1 MLIVKLEP
9 ETNGARANQNLS
21 DTLDILPEGWTAVPE
36 GWTAVPEGLEAA
48 ALAALPW
55 LSLTAEEGAVTAVA
69 ENAQAKRAFEEA
81 REKEAAD
88 GLQK

>member
-21 DTLDILPEGWTAVPE
+21 DTLDILPE

-88 GLQK
+88 GLQQ

>member
-9 ETNGARANQNLS
+9 EANGARANQNLS
-21 DTLDILPEGWTAVPE
+21 GTLDIL
-36 GWTAVPEGLEAA
+36 PEGLEAA

-81 REKEAAD
+81 QEKEAAD
-88 GLQK
+88 GVQQ

>member
-1 MLIVKLEP
+1 MKSGAAWLACAEP
-9 ETNGARANQNLS
+9 EEVDAFL
-21 DTLDILPEGWTAVPE
+21 
-36 GWTAVPEGLEAA
+36 EGLSSN

-69 ENAQAKRAFEEA
+69 ENAQEKRAFEEA

-88 GLQK
+88 GVQQ